1 MPRLNL
7 YEQQTSAQGPRS
19 SGADFGAAPAQALE
33 GAGAEMFKIGERI
46 QERENLSDRQRLR
59 ESFEEAAVPML
70 DDFDKKKDINSKESI
85 PQFRQALMQK
95 RQELVSKHAGN
106 PESRAKLENQ
116 LDNLVSQYTKSAI
129 GAKIKADQELM
140 VRTMNQQFDKSALE
154 TDAAPDIWSLA
165 KDSNLMMVE
174 EMRPA
179 MSQDQYVA
187 AKRLAH
193 AKPLQ
198 AAVKSHIAQG
208 NWEAAEAIMKD
219 ESFSQF
225 LTAQETI
232 PLRIDVAVGRGKQ
245 DQEVKRQDANV
256 ARFTMRKGEPL
267 TPDEEMRARS
277 LPAKKDMT
285 PADEITELELVQR
298 KPASQDQVDKI
309 YKTYVDT
316 GSGSSQFGSSI
327 RGRSVDYVTKNSVRY
342 SNGMMTPEEAR
353 VFEASVV
360 EAYAPVKV
368 TDPLTGVITTREVTM
383 PGFVKEAMNRGGSFF
398 PGAPAS
404 GAPRPGDTVQLD
416 INGQVIGQGQVDANG
431 KWTIPAPPEG
441 GAGAGRGSQGVPA
454 AEAPAAQPAPLPG
467 LYDNVPFVAG
477 PTAKLAQ
484 TVGRTPLIGQDLGL
498 DTRYVTAQK
507 SMDIGKE
514 QLAQALRPNSKIADT
529 YRQELMKLVDITG
542 KTWDNPGAMWL
553 DIQTIDKELR
563 SKLTQLENI
572 ASGKTAAPMDDRKDA
587 LDISNAIR
595 FSLQRLDVPQVKVN
609 TKDEYDKLAPGT
621 RYLFRDDP
629 KPLTKK

>member
-7 YEQQTSAQGPRS
+7 YEQQTSAQGPRAS
-19 SGADFGAAPAQALE
+19 AADFGAAPAQAMGEAADQL
-33 GAGAEMFKIGERI
+33 FKIGNRI
-46 QERENLSDRQRLR
+46 QEREDLSDRQRLR
-59 ESFEEAAVPML
+59 EAFEEAAVTL
-70 DDFDKKKDINSKESI
+70 LNDFDKRRDISSKESI
-85 PQFRQALMQK
+85 PQFRDALTQK

-129 GAKIKADQELM
+129 GTKIKADQELM
-140 VRTMNQQFDKSALE
+140 VRTLNQQFDKSALD
-154 TDAAPDIWSLA
+154 TDAAPDIWSFA
-165 KDSNLMMVE
+165 KDENLMLVE
-174 EMRPA
+174 ELRPG

-187 AKRLAH
+187 AKRLAYS
-193 AKPLQ
+193 KPLQ
-198 AAVKSHIAQG
+198 AAVKSHLARG

-219 ESFSQF
+219 ENFSKF
-225 LTAQETI
+225 LTAQEAI
-232 PLRIDVAVGRGKQ
+232 PLRIDIAVGKGKQ
-245 DQEVKRQDANV
+245 EAEVKRQDLNIQRFE
-256 ARFTMRKGEPL
+256 ARLGRPL
-267 TPDEEMRARS
+267 TSDEVIKARS
-277 LPAKKDMT
+277 LPPKKDMT
-285 PADEITELELVQR
+285 PADEITELELVQG

-309 YKTYVDT
+309 YKTYVES
-316 GSGSSQFGSSI
+316 GSGGGNFGSSI

-342 SNGMMTPEEAR
+342 SNGLMTPEEAR
-353 VFEASVV
+353 IFEASVV
-360 EAYAPVKV
+360 EAYSPVKV

-383 PGFVKEAMNRGGSFF
+383 PAFVREAMNRGGTFF
-398 PGAPAS
+398 AGAPV
-404 GAPRPGDTVQLD
+404 PRPGDTVQLD
-416 INGQVIGQGQVDANG
+416 INGQVIGQGQVDASG
-431 KWTIPAPPEG
+431 RWSIPAPPEPT
-441 GAGAGRGSQGVPA
+441 GAGAGRGSQGVPTP
-454 AEAPAAQPAPLPG
+454 EAPPAQPAPLPG

-484 TVGRTPLIGQDLGL
+484 TASRTPLVGQNLGL
-498 DTRYVTAQK
+498 DPRYVTAQK

-542 KTWDNPGAMWL
+542 KTWDNPEAMWL

-563 SKLTQLENI
+563 AKLTQLENI
-572 ASGKTAAPMDDRKDA
+572 ASGKTAAPIEDRKDA

-609 TKDEYDKLAPGT
+609 TKEEYDKLAPGT
-621 RYLFRDDP
+621 RYLFRNDP

>member
-7 YEQQTSAQGPRS
+7 YEQQTSAQGPRA

-33 GAGAEMFKIGERI
+33 GAGNEMLKISNRI
-46 QERENLSDRQRLR
+46 QEREDLSERQRLR
-59 ESFEEAAVPML
+59 ESFEEAVVPML
-70 DDFDKKKDINSKESI
+70 DDFSKRQDISSKESI
-85 PQFRQALMQK
+85 PQFQQALKQK

-140 VRTMNQQFDKSALE
+140 VRTLNQQFDKSALD
-154 TDAAPDIWSLA
+154 TDAAPDIWSFA
-165 KDSNLMMVE
+165 KDENLMLVE
-174 EMRPA
+174 EMRPG

-187 AKRLAH
+187 AKRLAY

-198 AAVKSHIAQG
+198 SAVKSHLAQG
-208 NWEAAEAIMKD
+208 NWDAAEAIMRD
-219 ESFSQF
+219 ENFSKF
-225 LTAQETI
+225 LTAQEAI
-232 PLRIDVAVGRGKQ
+232 PLRIDVAVGKGKQ
-245 DQEVKRQDANV
+245 EAEVKRQDMNIQRFE
-256 ARFTMRKGEPL
+256 ARLGRPL
-267 TPDEEMRARS
+267 TSDEVIKARS
-277 LPAKKDMT
+277 LPPKKDMT
-285 PADEITELELVQR
+285 PADEITELELVQG

-309 YKTYVDT
+309 YKTYVE
-316 GSGSSQFGSSI
+316 SGAGGGNFGSSI

-342 SNGMMTPEEAR
+342 SNGLMTPEEAR
-353 VFEASVV
+353 IFEASVV
-360 EAYAPVKV
+360 EAYSPVKV

-383 PGFVKEAMNRGGSFF
+383 PAFVKEAMNRGGTFF
-398 PGAPAS
+398 AGAPV
-404 GAPRPGDTVQLD
+404 PRPGDTVQLD
-416 INGQVIGQGQVDANG
+416 INGQVVGQGQVDASG
-431 KWTIPAPPEG
+431 RWSIPAPPEPT

-454 AEAPAAQPAPLPG
+454 PEAPPAQPAPLPG

-484 TVGRTPLIGQDLGL
+484 TASRTPLVGQNLGL
-498 DTRYVTAQK
+498 DPRYVTAQK

-542 KTWDNPGAMWL
+542 KTWDNPEAMWL

-563 SKLTQLENI
+563 AKLTQLENI
-572 ASGKTAAPMDDRKDA
+572 ASGKTAAPIEDRKDA

-609 TKDEYDKLAPGT
+609 TKEEYDKLAPGT
-621 RYLFRDDP
+621 RYLFRNDP